1 MTKKFSVSDHPQ
13 KCVATQ
19 FWSQVN
25 LNSQSLSVP
34 MSGFVT
40 WAEIPASQGLNFIIN
55 KITDGFLSK
64 DP

>member
-1 MTKKFSVSDHPQ
+1 MSGNPVLEPSKPKFTKF
-13 KCVATQ
+13 
-19 FWSQVN
+19 
-25 LNSQSLSVP
+25 VP

-64 DP
+64 DC